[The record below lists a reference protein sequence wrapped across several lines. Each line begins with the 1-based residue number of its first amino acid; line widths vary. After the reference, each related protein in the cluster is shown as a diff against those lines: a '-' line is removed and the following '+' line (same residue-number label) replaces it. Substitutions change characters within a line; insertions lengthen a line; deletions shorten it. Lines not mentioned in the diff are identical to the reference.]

1 MPKFIKLLVAP
12 SLALMLAIL
21 AACGGSG
28 DPSAKGWHGH
38 DISGVMP
45 ELAFKLT
52 TENGQ
57 TMQANDTLGKV
68 RLLYFGFTSCPD
80 ICPTTLG
87 HIKTAINSLSAEQQG
102 SLQVL
107 FISVDPKRD
116 DYAKLKDYTGYF
128 GPQFLGLTGTQEQ
141 LKAIAKRYRVT
152 YGYGEPQDNGFYD
165 VSHSSA
171 IFVFDAQG
179 KARLLMNQSLT
190 PADIADDIQA
200 LLKQD

>member
-1 MPKFIKLLVAP
+1 MSKFIKISVVA
-12 SLALMLAIL
+12 SLALLL
-21 AACGGSG
+21 TACLTACDSS
-28 DPSAKGWHGH
+28 DSDWHGH

-45 ELAFKLT
+45 ELAFELT
-52 TENGQ
+52 TENTQ
-57 TMQANDTLGKV
+57 AMQASDTQGKV

-87 HIKTAINSLSAEQQG
+87 HIKTAINSLSDEQQKKV
-102 SLQVL
+102 QVL
-107 FISVDPKRD
+107 FVSVDPKRD
-116 DYAKLKDYTGYF
+116 DHAKLKDYTGYF
-128 GPQFLGLTGTQEQ
+128 GTQFLGLTGTQEQ
-141 LKAIAKRYRVT
+141 LKAISKRYRVT

-190 PADIADDIQA
+190 PADIADDLQA
-200 LLKQD
+200 LLEQI